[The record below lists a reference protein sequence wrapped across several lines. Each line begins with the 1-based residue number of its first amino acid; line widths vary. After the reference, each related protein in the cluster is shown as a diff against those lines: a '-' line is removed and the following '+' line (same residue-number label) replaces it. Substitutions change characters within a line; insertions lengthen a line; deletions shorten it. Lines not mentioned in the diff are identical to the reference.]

1 MSRTGTWWG
10 SREWRAGPLRL
21 HLFRMPRS
29 SVKSFSWAYKVV
41 VEVGRLHA
49 LVTLEPAKKTNLNGS
64 HR

>member
-29 SVKSFSWAYKVV
+29 SVTSFSWAYRVS
-41 VEVGRLHA
+41 VEVGRLSA
-49 LVTLEPAKKTNLNGS
+49 LITLEPAKKTHLTGS
-64 HR
+64 RR